1 MRGTWYNSWGMRP
14 NKLNTMQIILKHMN
28 AEDAWRYI
36 VQMYN
41 MYQSRLKKFKY
52 SPNGFIPMSHPK
64 MYEMFQQSKLSNKQ
78 IQYYHDIFVNE
89 IHDPKYL
96 TKQDGNIQKAIPIF
110 EQTIESRIK
119 PLLGAWNATMPET
132 LTILCTYGFGAS
144 YGTGKDAK
152 IFLRISNT
160 RREVDIGVASLM
172 LHEFVH
178 ILIEEPIIAK
188 YNVPQDLKERIVDII
203 GLDLFN
209 RPVQQMFENSF
220 ANAYITPNVIKADLP
235 GAVAKM
241 MADYAALQQK
251 QNHER

>member
-1 MRGTWYNSWGMRP
+1 MRP
-14 NKLNTMQIILKHMN
+14 NKTDTMQIILTHMN
-28 AEDAWRYI
+28 AEDAWQYI
-36 VQMYN
+36 LQLYN
-41 MYQSRLKKFKY
+41 MYQSRLKKFNY
-52 SPNGFIPMSHPK
+52 SPNGFIPISHPK
-64 MYEMFQQSKLSNKQ
+64 MHEMFQQPKLSNEQ
-78 IQYYHDIFVNE
+78 LQYYHDIFVNE

-96 TKQDGNIQKAIPIF
+96 TKQDENIQKAIPTF
-110 EQTIESRIK
+110 EQTVESCIK

-144 YGTGKDAK
+144 YDAGKDAK
-152 IFLRISNT
+152 IFLRVSNT
-160 RREVDIGVASLM
+160 RREIDIGVASLM

-209 RPVQQMFENSF
+209 RPVQRMFENSF
-220 ANAYITPNVIKADLP
+220 ANAYITPNVIKTDLP
-235 GAVAKM
+235 DAVAKM
-241 MADYAALQQK
+241 MKDYTAIQQK

>member
-1 MRGTWYNSWGMRP
+1 
-14 NKLNTMQIILKHMN
+14 MQITLRHMN
-28 AEDAWRYI
+28 AEEAWQHTLR
-36 VQMYN
+36 QCN
-41 MYQSRLKKFKY
+41 MYQSKLKKFNY
-52 SPNGFIPMSHPK
+52 SPNGFIPMLHPK
-64 MYEMFQQSKLSNKQ
+64 MCEMFQQPKLSNEQ

-89 IHDPKYL
+89 IHNPKYL
-96 TKQDGNIQKAIPIF
+96 TKQDGNIKKAIPIF
-110 EQTIESRIK
+110 KQTIETRIK

-144 YGTGKDAK
+144 YGTGKNAT

-160 RREVDIGVASLM
+160 RREIDIGVLSQM

-203 GLDLFN
+203 GLDLFKK
-209 RPVQQMFENSF
+209 PVQRMFENSF
-220 ANAYITPNVIKADLP
+220 ANAYITPDVIKTNLP

-241 MADYAALQQK
+241 MKHYIAIQQK
-251 QNHER
+251 

>member
-1 MRGTWYNSWGMRP
+1 
-14 NKLNTMQIILKHMN
+14 MQIILKHMN
-28 AEDAWRYI
+28 TEEAWRYI
-36 VQMYN
+36 LRLYN

-78 IQYYHDIFVNE
+78 LQYYHDIFVNE

-119 PLLGAWNATMPET
+119 PLLSTWNATMPEI

-144 YGTGKDAK
+144 YEAGKNAK
-152 IFLRISNT
+152 IFLRISNA
-160 RREVDIGVASLM
+160 RREVDIGIVSLM

-188 YNVPQDLKERIVDII
+188 YNVPQNLKERIVDII

-209 RPVQQMFENSF
+209 RPVQQMFEKSF
-220 ANAYITPNVIKADLP
+220 ANAYITPNVIKTDLP
-235 GAVAKM
+235 DAVTKM
-241 MADYAALQQK
+241 MKAYTAIQQK
-251 QNHER
+251 QSHER

>member
-1 MRGTWYNSWGMRP
+1 MWGKWYNSWGMRP
-14 NKLNTMQIILKHMN
+14 NKADTMQIILKHMN
-28 AEDAWRYI
+28 AEEAWQYI
-36 VQMYN
+36 LRRYN
-41 MYQSRLKKFKY
+41 MYRSRLKRFNY
-52 SPNGFIPMSHPK
+52 SPNGFIPMAHPK
-64 MYEMFQQSKLSNKQ
+64 MHQMFQQQKLSNEQ

-89 IHDPKYL
+89 IHNPKYL
-96 TKQDGNIQKAIPIF
+96 TKQDENIQKAIPTF
-110 EQTIESRIK
+110 EQTIESCIK

-144 YGTGKDAK
+144 YGAGKDAK

-241 MADYAALQQK
+241 MADYTALQQK

>member
-1 MRGTWYNSWGMRP
+1 MGT
-14 NKLNTMQIILKHMN
+14 KMQIALKHMN
-28 AEDAWRYI
+28 AEEAWQFILRR
-36 VQMYN
+36 YN
-41 MYQSRLKKFKY
+41 MYQSKLKKFNY
-52 SPNGFIPMSHPK
+52 SPNGFIPMRHPK
-64 MYEMFQQSKLSNKQ
+64 MHEMFQQPKLSDAQ

-89 IHDPKYL
+89 IHNPKYL
-96 TKQDGNIQKAIPIF
+96 TKQDKNIQKAIPIF

-144 YGTGKDAK
+144 YGTGKNAK

-160 RREVDIGVASLM
+160 RREIDFGVCPLM

-203 GLDLFN
+203 GLVLFN
-209 RPVQQMFENSF
+209 KPVQQAFENSF
-220 ANAYITPNVIKADLP
+220 ANAYITPDVIKTDLSS
-235 GAVAKM
+235 AVAKM
-241 MADYAALQQK
+241 MKDYTAIQQK
-251 QNHER
+251 RNHER

>member
-1 MRGTWYNSWGMRP
+1 
-14 NKLNTMQIILKHMN
+14 MN
-28 AEDAWRYI
+28 AEDAWQYI
-36 VQMYN
+36 LQLYN
-41 MYQSRLKKFKY
+41 MYQSRLKKFNY
-52 SPNGFIPMSHPK
+52 SPNGFIPISHPK
-64 MYEMFQQSKLSNKQ
+64 MHEMFQQPKLSNEQ
-78 IQYYHDIFVNE
+78 LQYYHDIFVNE

-96 TKQDGNIQKAIPIF
+96 TKQDENIQKAIPTF
-110 EQTIESRIK
+110 EQTVESCIK

-144 YGTGKDAK
+144 YDAGKDAK
-152 IFLRISNT
+152 IFLRVSNT
-160 RREVDIGVASLM
+160 RREIDIGVASLM

-209 RPVQQMFENSF
+209 RPVQRMFENSF
-220 ANAYITPNVIKADLP
+220 ANAYITPNVIKTDLP
-235 GAVAKM
+235 DAVAKM
-241 MADYAALQQK
+241 MKDYTAIQQK